1 MDSEGLKMVD
11 PKVQVLKDTVK
22 KIERNHSDN
31 PASSQLKQILNE
43 KIEELETLG
52 NREPEPTAER

>member
-1 MDSEGLKMVD
+1 MTD
-11 PKVQVLKDTVK
+11 PKVQLLKDTVE

-43 KIEELETLG
+43 KIEELEAVG
-52 NREPEPTAER
+52 DHEPEPLAESD